1 MRSDI
6 INKGLG
12 HMTDNPQRDVTALG
26 PEHLKTL
33 YDFSINMNSS
43 LDFNTVLNN
52 FMDSVMEITNAQR
65 GFVMIDEDETGHL
78 RVIVA
83 RGLDD
88 NTLVEEG
95 YSTTIVNQVI
105 ETREPLLTNNA
116 QFDSRF
122 QPGQSIIM
130 RGLRAILCAPM
141 IVQDRLLGAVYVDT
155 AMRSG
160 SFTNSDLGLLNA
172 VCGFA
177 GTSIE
182 NARLYRVAV
191 EKGRLEQELHMARE
205 IQQTLLPKKM
215 PSIPGYEITARWQA
229 AREVAGDFYDI
240 FQLENGRLG
249 VVIADVS
256 DKGAPAAMFM
266 AVARTMIRSHAH
278 SATSPVET
286 LALTNDLILEDADSG
301 MFVTAFHSILETDGN
316 SVHVNAGHNPPIV
329 YRQATGKLSFMPRG
343 GRAIGWFPNNPLAA
357 EQLQL
362 RPGDVVIYYTDGLTE
377 AESLSGDFFGE
388 ERLFEAILESI
399 DASVEQMSDHI
410 MHRVDQFTAGAPP
423 FDDLTLVIVR
433 YVGT

>member
-1 MRSDI
+1 MS
-6 INKGLG
+6 
-12 HMTDNPQRDVTALG
+12 DNPQQDVTALG
-26 PEHLKTL
+26 PEHLQTL

-52 FMDSVMEITNAQR
+52 FLDSVMEITNAQR
-65 GFVMIDEDETGHL
+65 GFVMIDENSTGNL

-88 NTLVEEG
+88 DTLAEEG
-95 YSTTIVNQVI
+95 YSTTIVNQVA

-141 IVQDRLLGAVYVDT
+141 IVQNRLLGAVYVDT

-160 SFTNSDLGLLNA
+160 SFTPSDLGLLNA

-191 EKGRLEQELHMARE
+191 EKGRLERELQMARE
-205 IQQTLLPKKM
+205 IQQTLLPKRM
-215 PSIPGYEITARWQA
+215 PNLNGYEITARWRA
-229 AREVAGDFYDI
+229 AREVAGDFYDV
-240 FQLENGRLG
+240 FPLEDGRLG
-249 VVIADVS
+249 VVVADVS

-266 AVARTMIRSHAH
+266 AVSRTMIRSHAQ
-278 SATSPVET
+278 SAKSPVET
-286 LALTNDLILEDADSG
+286 LARTNDLILEDADSG
-301 MFVTAFHSILETDGN
+301 MFVTAFHSVFEPNGGST
-316 SVHVNAGHNPPIV
+316 HVNAGHNPPIL
-329 YRQATGKLSFMPRG
+329 YRHATREVLFMPRG
-343 GRAIGWFPNNPLAA
+343 GRAIGWFPDNPLVA
-357 EQLQL
+357 ETLQME
-362 RPGDVVIYYTDGLTE
+362 PGDMMIYYTDGLTE
-377 AESLSGDFFGE
+377 AENIAQDYFGE
-388 ERLFEAILESI
+388 DRLCDTILEFSEE
-399 DASVEQMSDHI
+399 A
-410 MHRVDQFTAGAPP
+410 VDQISNRIMAQVDKFTAGAPP

-433 YVGT
+433 YTG